1 MPETY
6 APTTLGLFSLSQ
18 DPNFH
23 YETLRSIGLAR
34 YMGGDIGEQ
43 LNLIPKIRPGDLE
56 SWYREWRAL
65 ALRVL
70 AQVDEGDNLGRHSDA
85 TVRDV
90 YFRASHYFFVSDFFL
105 HGDVADPRLRENFDL
120 WRKYYDLANARL
132 DIPGEHVLLDTPSGF
147 RVPLIIYRA
156 ARASAGTPR
165 PTLLVGGGFDSN
177 YEESMHTFGFAA
189 LERGYNVILYEGPG
203 QPTLLHT
210 QKVGFIHDWE
220 RVVTPIM
227 DYLFEHQKDTTAFID
242 PNKVGLIGLSL
253 GGFLSLRAAA
263 FEPRLAAVIAI
274 DGVYSFLECGLG
286 ASPELAGLWEKGD
299 AEAFNAAFEALAGPD
314 ASTNRRWIHDHMK
327 FSFQEKDPWTLF
339 QTVAKMDLGGGVAQ
353 RIKMPAFVGEA
364 EGDLFFG
371 DQPQR
376 VAREIGPNAT
386 LVKFGTD
393 QAASAHVQSG
403 ANAYL
408 NARIGDW
415 FASIVG
421 F

>member
-1 MPETY
+1 MTEKY

-34 YMGGDIGEQ
+34 YMGGDISEQ
-43 LNLIPKIRPGDLE
+43 LNLIPKIKPRDLE

-65 ALRVL
+65 ADRVL
-70 AQVDEGDNLGRHSDA
+70 AQIDEDSLDKHSDV
-85 TVRDV
+85 TIRDV
-90 YFRASHYFFVSDFFL
+90 YFRVSHYVFVSDFFL
-105 HGDVADPRLRENFDL
+105 HGNVSDPRLRENYDL
-120 WRKYYDLANARL
+120 WREYYDLANARL
-132 DIPGEHVLLDTPSGF
+132 DIPGEHVLLDTASGF
-147 RVPLIIYRA
+147 KVPVIIYRA
-156 ARASAGTPR
+156 AKASADKPR

-177 YEESMHTFGFAA
+177 YEECMHCFGFPA
-189 LERGYNVILYEGPG
+189 LERGYNVVLYEGPG

-220 RVVTPIM
+220 KVVTPIM
-227 DYLFEHQKDTTAFID
+227 DYLFEHQGDTTAFID
-242 PNKVGLIGLSL
+242 PTKIGLIGLSL
-253 GGFLSLRAAA
+253 GGCLSLRAAA

-274 DGVYSFLECGLG
+274 DGVYSFLECALAGM
-286 ASPELAGLWEKGD
+286 PELAEPWKNGD
-299 AEAFNAAFEALAGPD
+299 AEAFNAAFEDLGPD
-314 ASTNRRWIHDHMK
+314 ASTNRRWLHDHLK
-327 FSFQEKDPWTLF
+327 FSFQETDPWKLF
-339 QTVAKMDLGGGVAQ
+339 QTIAKMGLGDGVAQ
-353 RIKMPAFVGEA
+353 KIKMPAFVGEA
-364 EGDLFFG
+364 KGDLFFG

-376 VAREIGPNAT
+376 VARDIGSNAT

-408 NARIGDW
+408 NARICDW
-415 FASIVG
+415 FADIVG

>member
-1 MPETY
+1 MSETY
-6 APTTLGLFSLSQ
+6 APTTLGLFSLSE

-23 YETLRSIGLAR
+23 YETLRSIGLVR

-43 LNLIPKIRPGDLE
+43 LNLIPKIKPGDLE

-65 ALRVL
+65 AGRVL
-70 AQVDEGDNLGRHSDA
+70 AQIDEDNLDKHSDV
-85 TVRDV
+85 TIRDV
-90 YFRASHYFFVSDFFL
+90 FFRASHYFFVSDFFL
-105 HGDVADPRLRENFDL
+105 HGNIDDPRLRENFDL
-120 WRKYYDLANARL
+120 WRRYYDLANSRL

-147 RVPLIIYRA
+147 KVPLTIYRA
-156 ARASAGTPR
+156 AKASADRPR

-177 YEESMHTFGFAA
+177 YEESMHTFGFPA
-189 LERGYNVILYEGPG
+189 LERGYNVVLYEGPG

-220 RVVTPIM
+220 RAVTPIM

-286 ASPELAGLWEKGD
+286 AAPELVGPWENGD
-299 AEAFNAAFEALAGPD
+299 SEAFNAAFEALGQD
-314 ASTNRRWIHDHMK
+314 ASTNRRWIHDHIK
-327 FSFQEKDPWTLF
+327 FSFQEKDPWKLF
-339 QTVAKMDLGGGVAQ
+339 QTVAKMDLSDGVAQ
-353 RIKMPAFVGEA
+353 RIKMPAFIGEA

-408 NARIGDW
+408 NAKIGDW
-415 FASIVG
+415 FAGIVG